1 MDIPYLDLQAQY
13 QSIKSE
19 IDSAIQNVVNS
30 SAFILGPAVSEFE
43 TAFAQYC
50 QAKYCVG
57 VNSGSNALLLA
68 LKALDVC
75 SGDEVITAANTFF
88 ATAAAIVHAGAR
100 PVLVDVN
107 PGSRNLDPELISLA
121 LSRKTRVIV
130 PVHLY
135 GRMADMDRIMQIAE
149 NYNIAVLE
157 DSAQAHG
164 AQYQG
169 RLSGSIG
176 KAAAFSFY
184 PAKNLGAFGEA
195 GAATTNDPSI
205 AKRIRI
211 LRDHGAERKYY
222 HDLIGYNACMEGIQ
236 GAVLKVKLKY
246 LDQCNQAR
254 NRVAG
259 WYDELLKDVPVIL
272 PARDEVFRQVFH
284 LYVIETAK
292 RDQLQHYLSEHG
304 VPTLIHYPVPLH
316 LQKAFDFLGYRVGD
330 FPVAEKLSRE
340 ILSLPIYPELSQQQV
355 VYICEKIRAFFNG
368 R

>member
-1 MDIPYLDLQAQY
+1 
-13 QSIKSE
+13 
-19 IDSAIQNVVNS
+19 
-30 SAFILGPAVSEFE
+30 
-43 TAFAQYC
+43 
-50 QAKYCVG
+50 
-57 VNSGSNALLLA
+57 
-68 LKALDVC
+68 
-75 SGDEVITAANTFF
+75 
-88 ATAAAIVHAGAR
+88 
-100 PVLVDVN
+100 
-107 PGSRNLDPELISLA
+107 
-121 LSRKTRVIV
+121 
-130 PVHLY
+130 
-135 GRMADMDRIMQIAE
+135 
-149 NYNIAVLE
+149 
-157 DSAQAHG
+157 
-164 AQYQG
+164 
-169 RLSGSIG
+169 
-176 KAAAFSFY
+176 
-184 PAKNLGAFGEA
+184 LGAFGEA

-246 LDQCNQAR
+246 LDQWNQAR